1 MIDVLEI
8 IRKISEQ
15 KKESKV
21 APDYAL
27 FNEVQNEVTKELK
40 QEINRLITDK
50 KLKFHHTLNSFS
62 FEVVEETKT
71 E

>member
-1 MIDVLEI
+1 MIDVLDI

-50 KLKFHHTLNSFS
+50 KLKFHRTINSFA
-62 FEVVEETKT
+62 FEIIVETKK